1 MYLSHYQKSGFGL
14 FFLDLFC
21 EKLKIGLILGEI
33 WSVLGPV
40 LANLGPE
47 YKVEALVI
55 YTP

>member
-14 FFLDLFC
+14 FFLDLVC
-21 EKLKIGLILGEI
+21 EKIKIGLILGEI

-47 YKVEALVI
+47 YKVEALVLA
-55 YTP
+55 T